1 MALGGGS
8 FITQNKVLPGSYI
21 NFVSVAKASNSLSDR
36 GIVAMP
42 LDLDW
47 GIENEVFELT
57 RADFEKNSLNLL
69 GYSYSS
75 EKLKGLRDLFKN
87 INTLY
92 AYRLTSG
99 GTKASNTYATAKHS
113 GIRGNSIK
121 IVIQANVDIPSKF
134 DVTTVIDS
142 TILDKQTVS
151 NASELKDNDYVTFK
165 NGANLTVTA
174 ATPLSGGTNG
184 TVNGTAYQNA
194 LDKFESYSFNA
205 LGVVTTDDTIKELCI
220 NYTKRLR
227 DEVGQK
233 FQVVVYKK
241 SADYEGAIN
250 IKNKTVEEEAGLV
263 YWVTGIIAGCA
274 INKSNLNKLYDGE
287 YKIEADYTQAELI
300 EAIELGEFTIH
311 KVGKNYRVLSDIN
324 SLMTTSDNKGDIF
337 KDNQTIRVIDQ
348 IANDI
353 ASLFNTKYLGVVP
366 NDEAGRISLWSDVV
380 KHHESLQ
387 QIRAIE
393 NFSDEDVTIELGN
406 TKKSIVIND
415 SITVTNAMAQL
426 YMTVV
431 AE

>member
-21 NFVSVAKASNSLSDR
+21 NFISVSKASASLSDR

-42 LDLDW
+42 LELDW
-47 GIENEVFELT
+47 GIENEVFEVS
-57 RADFEKNSLNLL
+57 RSEFEKNSLKLL

-75 EKLKGLRDLFKN
+75 EKLRGLRDLFKN
-87 INTLY
+87 IDTLY
-92 AYRLTSG
+92 VYRLTSG
-99 GTKASNTYATAKHS
+99 GAKASNTYATAKYS
-113 GIRGNSIK
+113 GVRGNSIK
-121 IVIQANVDIPSKF
+121 IIIQANVDVSSKF
-134 DVTTVIDS
+134 DVTTIIDS

-151 NASELKDNDYVTFK
+151 NAAELKDNDYVTFK
-165 NGANLTVTA
+165 SGATLTATA

-184 TVNGTAYQNA
+184 TVNGTSYQNA

-241 SADYEGAIN
+241 PADYEGAIN
-250 IKNKTVEEEAGLV
+250 IKNKTVEEECGLV

-300 EAIELGEFTIH
+300 EAIELGEFTMH
-311 KVGKNYRVLSDIN
+311 KVGANYRVLSDIN
-324 SLMTTSDNKGDIF
+324 SLVTTSDNKGDIF

-353 ASLFNTKYLGVVP
+353 ASIFNTKYLGIVP
-366 NDEAGRISLWSDVV
+366 NDESGRISLWSDVV

-393 NFSDEDVTIELGN
+393 NFSDEDVSIELGN